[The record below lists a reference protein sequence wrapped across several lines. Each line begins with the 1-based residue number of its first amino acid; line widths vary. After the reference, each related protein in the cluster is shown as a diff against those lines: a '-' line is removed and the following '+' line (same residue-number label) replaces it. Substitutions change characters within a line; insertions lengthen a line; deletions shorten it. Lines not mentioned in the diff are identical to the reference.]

1 MLHKGHELRIEVRFA
16 GRLKQ
21 RVNLSQPL
29 TAVEQASRN
38 RPRRRAPDSRQPA
51 DFLCV
56 IAVDGDAPRV
66 LPPASSSRLQRFL
79 SFAARASMTTKAW
92 ASGAS
97 SVMVRW

>member
-29 TAVEQASRN
+29 TAVERASKN
-38 RPRRRAPDSRQPA
+38 RPRRRPPDSRQAA
-51 DFLCV
+51 DFLYV

-66 LPPASSSRLQRFL
+66 LRPSLLEPASEIPVIRGPRLDDDEGLGERSL
-79 SFAARASMTTKAW
+79 V
-92 ASGAS
+92 G
-97 SVMVRW
+97 